1 MVALS
6 GLRTLGFGGIAP
18 LGLARLLVAYR
29 GGGLRDIHQPSEGRQ
44 SARLRIAL
52 SVVRNIHKRRSP
64 HGRACSLAV
73 GGASRGGLEAQPKLQ
88 AEGARRTQL
97 SIVAP
102 HQSVGEDLVAAVEEV
117 ISPEGEAQAAMLY
130 PEACP

>member
-1 MVALS
+1 MSAG
-6 GLRTLGFGGIAP
+6 GLLGAVRREGDEEGRLRARGKGG
-18 LGLARLLVAYR
+18 V
-29 GGGLRDIHQPSEGRQ
+29 LRDIHQLSEGRQ
-44 SARLRIAL
+44 SARSRIAL
-52 SVVRNIHKRRSP
+52 SAVKDIHKRRSP

-73 GGASRGGLEAQPKLQ
+73 GGAGRGGLEAQPKLQ
-88 AEGARRTQL
+88 AEGAGRTQL

-117 ISPEGEAQAAMLY
+117 ISPEGEAQAAMFR